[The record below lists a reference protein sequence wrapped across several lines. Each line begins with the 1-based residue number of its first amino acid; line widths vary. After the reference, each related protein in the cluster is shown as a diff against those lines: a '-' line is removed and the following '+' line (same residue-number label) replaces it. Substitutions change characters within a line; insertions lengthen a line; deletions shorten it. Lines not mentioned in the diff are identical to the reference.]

1 MIKIEGKDGKKIIN
15 KEIEIEYIDFNIVE
29 SGKLIKENVCAY
41 RLKELY
47 LDNKIEEL
55 NFIGPKGDKL
65 EFYIEKI
72 NTLSNKNHAVYISVF
87 CPDLFIPN
95 NKKDLSKKINKTNIK
110 ISPSIIVFED
120 QKTIIKLKK
129 FLFPRFWHRYMK
141 VIWLQNNNYL
151 IHSNKSIKTSTSY
164 KITYTRNMVIFKYY
178 ISKTYRNY
186 TYITNSNIQE
196 LLLFCKTE

>member
-65 EFYIEKI
+65 EFYMEKI

-110 ISPSIIVFED
+110 
-120 QKTIIKLKK
+120 LKK

-151 IHSNKSIKTSTSY
+151 IHSNKSIKNSTSY

-196 LLLFCKTE
+196 LLLFYKTE

>member
-1 MIKIEGKDGKKIIN
+1 MSENGKWIR
-15 KEIEIEYIDFNIVE
+15 
-29 SGKLIKENVCAY
+29 ENVCAY

-47 LDNKIEEL
+47 FDKNIEEL

-72 NTLSNKNHAVYISVF
+72 SILSNKNNAVYISAF
-87 CPDLFIPN
+87 CPDFFIPD
-95 NKKDLSKKINKTNIK
+95 NKRNLSNKINKANIE

-129 FLFPRFWHRYMK
+129 FLFPRFWHKYMK

-151 IHSNKSIKTSTSY
+151 IHSNKSTKTSTSY
-164 KITYTRNMVIFKYY
+164 EITYTKNMVIFKYY
-178 ISKTYRNY
+178 ISKPYRNY